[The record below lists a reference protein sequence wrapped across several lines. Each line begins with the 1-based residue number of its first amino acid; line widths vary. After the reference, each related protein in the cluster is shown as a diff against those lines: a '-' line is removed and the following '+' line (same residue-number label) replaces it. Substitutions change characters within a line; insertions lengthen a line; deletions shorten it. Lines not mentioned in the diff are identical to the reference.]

1 MRWLL
6 MQSRSVQSSPTI
18 SAFGA
23 RMCESKATSIID
35 ESKIFK
41 QSCRCSR
48 LNLISL
54 AYLWRRD
61 QAELLQEM
69 IDCQLDAILIKVSSG
84 AIDLDDFFLI

>member
-23 RMCESKATSIID
+23 RMCESKATSIIV

-41 QSCRCSR
+41 LFCRCSR

-69 IDCQLDAILIKVSSG
+69 IDCQLDAILIKVSSC